1 MQMLRLATIASS
13 SSSSSSLSWRPN
25 RTAKLTMLSGDS
37 NYDDPSLSSTQK
49 SPFSPSE
56 FPHSNTDHQTLFHVL
71 EACKLSSNLRAAA
84 ETHSRIIKLGYGTYQ
99 SLISSLISIYVSCG
113 CPNLA
118 HKLCN
123 EIPCWDFDLISAN
136 LIIAT
141 FMKIGTIDI
150 AKKEML
156 SLNVEPDGFT
166 FASVITGCAQLGAR
180 DHAKWT
186 HGLMIEKK
194 IALNY
199 ILGSALINMY
209 SKCGK
214 IETAKEIFETIQ
226 TDDVSVWN
234 ALINGLAVHGLAL
247 DAIAI
252 FSRMGVENVSPD
264 SITFVGILT
273 ACSHCGL
280 VEQGHKYFDSMTC
293 YSIQPQPEHYGAMV
307 DLLGR
312 AGCLDE
318 AYSIIKQMPM
328 EPDIVIWRALL
339 SACRT
344 HRNSDLG
351 EVAIKKIKHLGSGDY
366 VLLSNIYCSVNKWDS
381 AERVRDTMKKNGIR
395 KYRGKSWIEIPG
407 AIHQFKAGDVSHL
420 EREAIY
426 KVLEGLIRR
435 AKMEGFSPAMELV
448 LMDVSDEEKEE
459 NLNYHSEKL
468 ALAYGISKASPGME
482 IQITKNLRTCLDC
495 HYWMKVVSR
504 ILNRVIIVRDRIRF
518 HRFDGG
524 LCTCG
529 DYWLFKPDGT
539 TQCDPNNHKV
549 LVLNHMLWDAMT
561 VVLDLSASGA
571 AKNPYMKIRYA
582 EHKHEYLS
590 SSQL

>member
-1 MQMLRLATIASS
+1 MQMLRLAAIRLASS
-13 SSSSSSLSWRPN
+13 SSSSLSLSWRPN
-25 RTAKLTMLSGDS
+25 RTAKLTMFSGDS
-37 NYDDPSLSSTQK
+37 NYDDPSLNSTRK

-71 EACKLSSNLRAAA
+71 EACKLSSNVRAAA

-99 SLISSLISIYVSCG
+99 SLISSLTSIYASCG

-136 LIIAT
+136 LIIVT
-141 FMKIGTIDI
+141 FMKIGAIDI
-150 AKKEML
+150 AKKVFHNMPTRDVVSWNSMIGGCVKNACFEEALRIFQEML

-166 FASVITGCAQLGAR
+166 FASVITGCARLGAR

-199 ILGSALINMY
+199 ILGSALIDMY

-214 IETAKEIFETIQ
+214 IETAKEIFETIRR
-226 TDDVSVWN
+226 DDVSVWN

-252 FSRMGVENVSPD
+252 FSRMVVENVSPD

-293 YSIQPQPEHYGAMV
+293 YSIQPQLEHYGAMV

-312 AGCLDE
+312 AGHLDE
-318 AYSIIKQMPM
+318 AYSIIKEMPM

-344 HRNSDLG
+344 QRNSDLG
-351 EVAIKKIKHLGSGDY
+351 EVAIKKIKQLGSGDY

-395 KYRGKSWIEIPG
+395 KYRGKSWIEMAG

-435 AKMEGFSPAMELV
+435 AKMEGFSPAIELV

-468 ALAYGISKASPGME
+468 ALAYGILKTSPGME

-524 LCTCG
+524 VCTCG
-529 DYWLFKPDGT
+529 DYW
-539 TQCDPNNHKV
+539 
-549 LVLNHMLWDAMT
+549 
-561 VVLDLSASGA
+561 
-571 AKNPYMKIRYA
+571 
-582 EHKHEYLS
+582 
-590 SSQL
+590 

>member
-1 MQMLRLATIASS
+1 MQMLRLAAIRLASS
-13 SSSSSSLSWRPN
+13 FSSSLSLSWRPN
-25 RTAKLTMLSGDS
+25 RTAKLTMFSSDS
-37 NYDDPSLSSTQK
+37 NYDDPSPNSTPK

-99 SLISSLISIYVSCG
+99 SLIAHLISIYASCG

-141 FMKIGTIDI
+141 FMKIGAIDI
-150 AKKEML
+150 AKKVFHNMPTRDVVSWNSMIGGCVKNARFEEALRIFQEML

-166 FASVITGCAQLGAR
+166 FASVITGCARLGAR

-194 IALNY
+194 IAINY
-199 ILGSALINMY
+199 ILGSALIDMY

-214 IETAKEIFETIQ
+214 IESAKEIFETIQ
-226 TDDVSVWN
+226 RDDVSVWN

-252 FSRMGVENVSPD
+252 FSRMVVENVSPD

-280 VEQGHKYFDSMTC
+280 VEQGHKYFDSMAC
-293 YSIQPQPEHYGAMV
+293 YSIQPQLEHYGAMV

-318 AYSIIKQMPM
+318 AYSIIKEMPM
-328 EPDIVIWRALL
+328 EPDIVIWRAFL

-351 EVAIKKIKHLGSGDY
+351 EVAIKKIKHLASGDY
-366 VLLSNIYCSVNKWDS
+366 VLLSNIYCSVNRWDS

-395 KYRGKSWIEIPG
+395 KYRGKSWIEMAG

-420 EREAIY
+420 DREAIY

-435 AKMEGFSPAMELV
+435 AKMEGFSPAVELV

-468 ALAYGISKASPGME
+468 ALAYGILKTSPGME

-524 LCTCG
+524 VCTCG
-529 DYWLFKPDGT
+529 DYW
-539 TQCDPNNHKV
+539 
-549 LVLNHMLWDAMT
+549 
-561 VVLDLSASGA
+561 
-571 AKNPYMKIRYA
+571 
-582 EHKHEYLS
+582 
-590 SSQL
+590 

>member
-1 MQMLRLATIASS
+1 MQMLRLAAIRLA
-13 SSSSSSLSWRPN
+13 SSSSSSLSLSWRPN
-25 RTAKLTMLSGDS
+25 LTAKLTMFSGDS
-37 NYDDPSLSSTQK
+37 NYDDPSLNSTPK

-71 EACKLSSNLRAAA
+71 EACKLSSNVRAAA

-99 SLISSLISIYVSCG
+99 SLISFLISIYASCG

-136 LIIAT
+136 LIIVT
-141 FMKIGTIDI
+141 FMKIGAIDI
-150 AKKEML
+150 AKKVFHNMPTRDVVSWNSMIGGCVKNACFEEALRIFQEML
-156 SLNVEPDGFT
+156 NLNVEPDGFT
-166 FASVITGCAQLGAR
+166 FASVITGCARLGAR

-199 ILGSALINMY
+199 ILGSALIDMY

-226 TDDVSVWN
+226 RDDVSVWN

-252 FSRMGVENVSPD
+252 FSRMEVENVSPD

-293 YSIQPQPEHYGAMV
+293 YSIQPQLEHYGAMV

-312 AGCLDE
+312 AGHLDE
-318 AYSIIKQMPM
+318 AYSIIKEMPM

-344 HRNSDLG
+344 QRNSDLG

-395 KYRGKSWIEIPG
+395 KYRGKSWIEMAG
-407 AIHQFKAGDVSHL
+407 AIHQFKAGDVSHF

-435 AKMEGFSPAMELV
+435 AKMEGFSPAVELV

-468 ALAYGISKASPGME
+468 ALAYGILKTSPGME

-524 LCTCG
+524 VCTCG
-529 DYWLFKPDGT
+529 DYW
-539 TQCDPNNHKV
+539 
-549 LVLNHMLWDAMT
+549 
-561 VVLDLSASGA
+561 
-571 AKNPYMKIRYA
+571 
-582 EHKHEYLS
+582 
-590 SSQL
+590 